1 MPRVVRSSEATIDLA
16 EIAIYIG
23 KDSPTAAEG
32 WLDGVDRLLRLLAEN
47 PAMGEAVDHLAPG
60 MRRHTFG
67 RYLLFY
73 KPRSDGILLYRVLHG
88 SRRIEDLSRE

>member
-1 MPRVVRSSEATIDLA
+1 MPRIVRSSEARIDLS

-23 KDSPTAAEG
+23 KDNPAAAER
-32 WLDGVDRLLRLLAEN
+32 WLDGIDRLLGLLAAN
-47 PAMGEAVDHLAPG
+47 PAMGEAVDHLASG

-73 KPRSDGILLYRVLHG
+73 RPRPDGILLYRVLHG
-88 SRRIEDLSRE
+88 SRNIEDLSRE